1 MDCHF
6 LLQGIFPTQG
16 LNLGL
21 PHCRQTLY
29 RLSHQGSLKRRFILK
44 SQFLVL
50 SSTEGLSETCSS
62 VLSRH
67 LAFAK
72 RLSAST
78 VLGAGEPGEE
88 TQSCPRHA
96 QRSESV
102 SWAQQELEGGSDHAF
117 CTASDV
123 SQNRLP
129 GTGRKKTT
137 LPGRRE
143 KPRGMNW
150 CDPGLLCT
158 RRGEQASGQAGP
170 SGP

>member
-1 MDCHF
+1 M
-6 LLQGIFPTQG
+6 
-16 LNLGL
+16 
-21 PHCRQTLY
+21 
-29 RLSHQGSLKRRFILK
+29 S
-44 SQFLVL
+44 
-50 SSTEGLSETCSS
+50 TCSRDW
-62 VLSRH
+62 SR
-67 LAFAK
+67 
-72 RLSAST
+72 
-78 VLGAGEPGEE
+78 AGEAEVREVPCKADVLIQEHAGE
-88 TQSCPRHA
+88 
-96 QRSESV
+96 
-102 SWAQQELEGGSDHAF
+102 ELEGGSDHAF

>member
-1 MDCHF
+1 MACSSI
-6 LLQGIFPTQG
+6 LLLIP
-16 LNLGL
+16 
-21 PHCRQTLY
+21 
-29 RLSHQGSLKRRFILK
+29 
-44 SQFLVL
+44 
-50 SSTEGLSETCSS
+50 STEGLSETCSS
-62 VLSRH
+62 VLSQH

-102 SWAQQELEGGSDHAF
+102 SWAQQGLEGGSDQAF
-117 CTASDV
+117 CTASDT

-129 GTGRKKTT
+129 GTGRKKKT
-137 LPGRRE
+137 LPGRTE

-150 CDPGLLCT
+150 CDPQLLCT